1 MNLNTEFFAPRI
13 DSTSNY
19 HSSIN
24 PFDQNQMNR
33 QLQSIMQF
41 QLIKNI
47 TTGNF
52 ILDTMIQVIMM
63 SLITY
68 CITQIKFILDWIGG
82 WIKWGSNILI
92 RKTRA
97 TISRWRGMVP
107 KFTKTV
113 EIPFISDNRQINELY
128 KAVHWFLSSN
138 TEVDYIKESNLQYVY
153 EKKLEVSQMENIMT
167 SFSVQKIIGQ
177 NKVKDIGYKSHKI
190 YFEFDTDTIIIY
202 SDKEKKRDNY
212 KVRLWT
218 DIDENAKTDILD
230 EFCQMCVGKYLESLK
245 SSIWKQQIFV
255 NIKDK
260 WEQSDSKNVRKL
272 DTVILPKD
280 IKDQIKLDLEQF
292 LDSEEWYMH
301 RDIPYTRGYLLYGLP
316 GTGKTSL
323 IKALSLHFKKHIA
336 FLMLNTVQSDNE
348 LIELLKII
356 DYKTTVLVIED
367 IDAMIGLVKS
377 RELDQESLDPEI
389 SSDDSGSNNPA
400 YKRRDYSIDQ
410 KTSSKISTKEKS
422 TLTLS
427 GILNALDGLFN
438 THGRIMFMTTN
449 NPEALDQ
456 ALVRP
461 GRCDVRKQFNYCD
474 HIQINELYFMFF
486 ERKAIKEQVNNVKEY
501 LYSPAHISSVFIR
514 YRNSPDQA
522 LLHLDEIEEKIKIKC
537 KKN

>member
-1 MNLNTEFFAPRI
+1 MNLNTDVFAPGLDTI
-13 DSTSNY
+13 SSS
-19 HSSIN
+19 HSPMN
-24 PFDQNQMNR
+24 PFDQNQMHR
-33 QLQSIMQF
+33 QLHNIMQF
-41 QLIKNI
+41 QLLKNI

-52 ILDTMIQVIMM
+52 ILDTVIQVIMM
-63 SLITY
+63 ALITY
-68 CITQIKFILDWIGG
+68 CLTQIKSILDWVGG
-82 WIKWGSNILI
+82 WFKWGSNNLI
-92 RKTRA
+92 RKSRA
-97 TISRWRGMVP
+97 TISKWRGVVP

-113 EIPFISDNRQINELY
+113 EIPFISDNRQVNELY
-128 KAVHWFLSSN
+128 KAMYWFLSSN

-153 EKKLEVSQMENIMT
+153 DKKLEVSQMENIMA

-177 NKVKDIGYKSHKI
+177 NRVKDIGYKGHKI

-202 SDKEKKRDNY
+202 SDKEKKRENY

-218 DIDENAKTDILD
+218 EIDENAKSDILE

-245 SSIWKQQIFV
+245 SSIWKQQIYINRT
-255 NIKDK
+255 NI
-260 WEQSDSKNVRKL
+260 WESSDSKNVRKL

-280 IKDQIKLDLEQF
+280 IKDEIKLDLELF

-336 FLMLNTVQSDNE
+336 FLVLNTVQSDNE
-348 LIELLKII
+348 LIELLKTI

-367 IDAMIGLVKS
+367 IDAMIGIVKS
-377 RELDQESLDPEI
+377 RELETSSEESDNSVDI
-389 SSDDSGSNNPA
+389 NTPA
-400 YKRRDYSIDQ
+400 YKKRDYIIENKSNTNT
-410 KTSSKISTKEKS
+410 KT

-427 GILNALDGLFN
+427 GILNAIDGLFN

-449 NPEALDQ
+449 KPETLDK

-474 HIQINELYFMFF
+474 HSQIKELYFMFF
-486 ERKAIKEQVNNVKEY
+486 EREAPKEQTESVKQY
-501 LYSPAHISSVFIR
+501 LYSPAHISSVFMR

-522 LLHLDEIEEKIKIKC
+522 LLHLDEIEEKVIIKQKENIL
-537 KKN
+537 